1 MPIYSMRN
9 DETQE
14 EFEVTLK
21 YSELEQY
28 LRDNTNIRQIFNK
41 FPSTGDPVRLGVR
54 KPDDGFRDALREVKS
69 HHRKNT
75 INVR

>member
-9 DETQE
+9 NETLE

-28 LRDNTNIRQIFNK
+28 LTDNTGIQQIFNK
-41 FPSTGDPVRLGVR
+41 FPGFGDPVRLGLK
-54 KPDDGFRDALREVKS
+54 KPDDGFRDVLR
-69 HHRKNT
+69 
-75 INVR
+75 NVRHHHKKDSINTF